1 MFMNACSNIFLKHI
15 LQQFKSTLVITT
27 NVIYL
32 SIYAPKEKKAAHSVA
47 VSFIALCGACACD
60 ELSASWLRAGK
71 HAPAAT
77 AREAGFSI
85 SETEKQLQLFLRMS
99 ASGVYYT
106 TVFKATEYWCLEEN
120 GKSPVLLG
128 NMTYTA
134 KTSSFIRT

>member
-15 LQQFKSTLVITT
+15 LQQFKSTLVITK

-71 HAPAAT
+71 CAPAAT

-85 SETEKQLQLFLRMS
+85 SETEKQLQLFRGCRHLVFTTLLSLRRQSIGARKKMES
-99 ASGVYYT
+99 
-106 TVFKATEYWCLEEN
+106 
-120 GKSPVLLG
+120 LL
-128 NMTYTA
+128 
-134 KTSSFIRT
+134 SS

>member
-1 MFMNACSNIFLKHI
+1 MFMNACSNIILKHI
-15 LQQFKSTLVITT
+15 LQQFKSTLVITK

-85 SETEKQLQLFLRMS
+85 SETEKQLQLFWGCRHLEFTTLLSLRRQSIGARKTMES
-99 ASGVYYT
+99 
-106 TVFKATEYWCLEEN
+106 
-120 GKSPVLLG
+120 LL
-128 NMTYTA
+128 
-134 KTSSFIRT
+134 SS

>member
-1 MFMNACSNIFLKHI
+1 MLVNACSNIFLKHI
-15 LQQFKSTLVITT
+15 LQQFKSTLVIKDF
-27 NVIYL
+27 IYL

-77 AREAGFSI
+77 AREAGSSI
-85 SETEKQLQLFLRMS
+85 SETENQLELFRGCRHLEFTTPLALRRQSIGARKKMEWLTK
-99 ASGVYYT
+99 YKT
-106 TVFKATEYWCLEEN
+106 
-120 GKSPVLLG
+120 LLG

-134 KTSSFIRT
+134 KT